1 MIAKNKNISEKQ
13 LSQRNF
19 FFAPQQKK
27 SCFIHTAAESGVTGG
42 RQPQNYKQ
50 LQDTVNKRNKN
61 VGNNKKL
68 SCQTAENKK
77 KIKKKLIIKNWRK
90 KIKLSVS
97 KVAR

>member
-1 MIAKNKNISEKQ
+1 MKECNQNKNDSEKQ
-13 LSQRNF
+13 KYQRKTIIATKF
-19 FFAPQQKK
+19 FLCPQQKK

-77 KIKKKLIIKNWRK
+77 KIKKN
-90 KIKLSVS
+90 
-97 KVAR
+97 